1 MKRSRDSQQSSPGV
15 RESKRPGVQRNIAL
29 LALLAACAAVFLT
42 ALDQTVVVTA
52 LPSIITDLQIS
63 PTQLDRAAWIIT
75 GYLLGYVIAM
85 PLMGRISDIYG
96 RRRVF
101 IICLSIFGIGSLF
114 CGLAPILGDNIDI
127 SFLQH
132 VGINVAAPGDIS
144 DPNALAPGLIWLV
157 AARFIQAAGGGAII
171 PVAMAVAGDFYGQ
184 KQRALALGLIG
195 MVTETGGVLGPLY
208 GSIIVQNWGW
218 QTIFYINLPIVFA
231 LMIAIWLFV
240 SSRIETVARHPRERI
255 DFLGSLLL
263 GVSLIFLSLGLSQ
276 EAITSSTGV
285 SGPAVNQAP
294 VQNNPLLIGAA
305 ILLLAVFVVV
315 EVYIERRSSLRPGN
329 QASQSEEPRAG
340 ANPYMVGAAPPGEDE
355 APLAGTLRD
364 GPLHRVLARGGT
376 PRRTLPVVELSLF
389 KRATFSATSLVSLLV
404 GAALIIAMADI
415 PLFIAT
421 VLGGRPIDS
430 GLALLRLTVMIPVGA
445 IIGGWLCARITCRL
459 TAILGLIP
467 AALGFWLMHLWPVNV
482 GWLQITTSTV
492 ICGLGFGLVI
502 APIGT
507 TAINAANNRQMGM
520 ASSTVTVLRMVG
532 MILGLAALTSWG
544 LGKFH
549 DLLVAFKPPPGVSVL
564 SPAYT
569 TAYVKYVTLAAH
581 DVFTS
586 IFLAAGILCL
596 VAIVPAFLM
605 EGRKPSPYTFLVR
618 NY

>member
-1 MKRSRDSQQSSPGV
+1 MQRLKLR
-15 RESKRPGVQRNIAL
+15 RNIAL
-29 LALLAACAAVFLT
+29 LALLAACSAVFLT

-52 LPSIITDLQIS
+52 LPSIINDLQIS
-63 PTQLDRAAWIIT
+63 PTQLDRAAWIVT

-85 PLMGRISDIYG
+85 PLMGRVSDMYG

-101 IICLSIFGIGSLF
+101 MICLGIFGIGSLF
-114 CGLAPILGDNIDI
+114 CGLAPILATTIDI

-132 VGINVAAPGDIS
+132 IGINVAAPGDIS
-144 DPNALAPGLIWLV
+144 DPNALTPGLVWLV

-184 KQRALALGLIG
+184 MQRSLALGLIG

-218 QTIFYINLPIVFA
+218 QAIFYINLPIVFV
-231 LMIAIWLFV
+231 LMVAIWLFV
-240 SSRIETVARHPRERI
+240 PARIEASIPLAGTLRRGTLRRGRLRERI
-255 DFLGSLLL
+255 DLPGTLLL
-263 GVSLIFLSLGLSQ
+263 GASLICLSLGLSQ
-276 EAITSSTGV
+276 EAITSTTGV
-285 SGPAVNQAP
+285 TGPTVGQVPA
-294 VQNNPLLIGAA
+294 QNNPILIGAA
-305 ILLLAVFVVV
+305 LLLLAVFIVV
-315 EVYIERRSSLRPGN
+315 EVYSERRSTLQSAN
-329 QASQSEEPRAG
+329 QQTQVEGARAG
-340 ANPYMVGAAPPGEDE
+340 ASHAPNIQQSEPADLYMVGAGLAP
-355 APLAGTLRD
+355 A
-364 GPLHRVLARGGT
+364 LAR
-376 PRRTLPVVELSLF
+376 RRTLPIIELSLF
-389 KRATFSATSLVSLLV
+389 KRAAFSATSLVSLLV
-404 GAALIIAMADI
+404 GAALIIAMVDI

-421 VLGGRPIDS
+421 VLGGGPIDS
-430 GLALLRLTVMIPVGA
+430 GLALLRLTVMIPIGA

-459 TAILGLIP
+459 TAILGLLP

-482 GWLQITTSTV
+482 SWLQITTSTV

-549 DLLVAFKPPPGVSVL
+549 ELLVAFKPPPGVPVL

-569 TAYVKYVTLAAH
+569 TAYVRYVTYAAH
-581 DVFTS
+581 QVFTS

-596 VAIVPAFLM
+596 VAIVPALLM
-605 EGRKPSPYTFLVR
+605 EGRKSSPYAFFGR
-618 NY
+618 NSRTS

>member
-1 MKRSRDSQQSSPGV
+1 MDQQSLPDAG
-15 RESKRPGVQRNIAL
+15 ELKRARLQRNIAL
-29 LALLAACAAVFLT
+29 LALLAACSAVFLT

-85 PLMGRISDIYG
+85 PLVGRISDMYG

-114 CGLAPILGDNIDI
+114 CGLAPILGNTIDI

-132 VGINVAAPGDIS
+132 IGINVAAPGDFS
-144 DPNALAPGLIWLV
+144 DPNALPPGLVWLV

-171 PVAMAVAGDFYGQ
+171 PVAMAVAGDFYGE

-208 GSIIVQNWGW
+208 GSVIVQNWGW
-218 QTIFYINLPIVFA
+218 QTIFYINLPIVVV
-231 LMIAIWLFV
+231 LMAAIWLFV
-240 SSRIETVARHPRERI
+240 PSRIEAVSTRPHQRI
-255 DFLGSLLL
+255 DFLGALLL
-263 GVSLIFLSLGLSQ
+263 GASLICLSLGLSQ
-276 EAITSSTGV
+276 EAITSSTGAPG
-285 SGPAVNQAP
+285 SAVNQAP
-294 VQNNPLLIGAA
+294 VQNNPILIGAA
-305 ILLLAVFVVV
+305 LLLLAIFIIV
-315 EVYIERRSSLRPGN
+315 EVLTEQRSTRQSAN
-329 QASQSEEPRAG
+329 QAARATARVAPTIQRSDPADPSRVGAGQPRPEDDAG
-340 ANPYMVGAAPPGEDE
+340 APALAPP
-355 APLAGTLRD
+355 P
-364 GPLHRVLARGGT
+364 T
-376 PRRTLPVVELSLF
+376 PPTTLPIVELSLF
-389 KRATFSATSLVSLLV
+389 KRAAFSATSLVSLLV

-421 VLGGRPIDS
+421 VLGGGPIDS
-430 GLALLRLTVMIPVGA
+430 GLALLRLTVMIPIGA

-467 AALGFWLMHLWPVNV
+467 AALGFWLMHFWTINV

-492 ICGLGFGLVI
+492 ICGFGFGLVI

-507 TAINAANNRQMGM
+507 TAINAASNRQMGM

-549 DLLVAFKPPPGVSVL
+549 NLLVAFKPPVGVSVL

-586 IFLAAGILCL
+586 IFLTAGILCL
-596 VAIVPAFLM
+596 VAIAPALLM
-605 EGRKPSPYTFLVR
+605 EGRKSSPYAFLGR
-618 NY
+618 DSRDSLR

>member
-1 MKRSRDSQQSSPGV
+1 MHQQSLPGAG
-15 RESKRPGVQRNIAL
+15 ELKRTRLQRNIAL
-29 LALLAACAAVFLT
+29 LALLAACSAVFLT

-85 PLMGRISDIYG
+85 PLMGRISDMYG

-114 CGLAPILGDNIDI
+114 CGLAPILSNAIDI
-127 SFLQH
+127 SSLQH
-132 VGINVAAPGDIS
+132 VGINVAAPGDFS
-144 DPNALAPGLIWLV
+144 DPNALPPGLVWLV

-171 PVAMAVAGDFYGQ
+171 PVAMAVAGDFYGE

-218 QTIFYINLPIVFA
+218 QTIFYINLPIVVV
-231 LMIAIWLFV
+231 LMVAIWLFV
-240 SSRIETVARHPRERI
+240 PSRVEAGWRRLRQRI
-255 DFLGSLLL
+255 DFQGTLLL
-263 GVSLIFLSLGLSQ
+263 AASLICLSLGLSQ
-276 EAITSSTGV
+276 EAITSTSGV
-285 SGPAVNQAP
+285 AGQGVNQAP
-294 VQNNPLLIGAA
+294 IQNNPILIVAA
-305 ILLLAVFVVV
+305 LLLLAVFIVV
-315 EVYIERRSSLRPGN
+315 EVYTERRSALLSAN
-329 QASQSEEPRAG
+329 QATRAG
-340 ANPYMVGAAPPGEDE
+340 A
-355 APLAGTLRD
+355 
-364 GPLHRVLARGGT
+364 T
-376 PRRTLPVVELSLF
+376 PRRTLPIVELSLF
-389 KRATFSATSLVSLLV
+389 KRTAFSATSLVSLLV

-421 VLGGRPIDS
+421 VLGGGPIDS
-430 GLALLRLTVMIPVGA
+430 GLALLRLTVMIPIGA

-467 AALGFWLMHLWPVNV
+467 AALGFWLMHFWPVNT

-492 ICGLGFGLVI
+492 ICGFGFGLVI

-507 TAINAANNRQMGM
+507 TAINAVDNRQMGM

-549 DLLVAFKPPPGVSVL
+549 DLLAAFKPPVGVTVL

-569 TAYVKYVTLAAH
+569 AAYVKYVTLAAH

-596 VAIVPAFLM
+596 VAIVPALLM
-605 EGRKPSPYTFLVR
+605 EGRKSSPYVFLGRDSR
-618 NY
+618 NS